1 VIKNY
6 LKTAWRNLWKNKT
19 MTFINVLGLMTGIT
33 CCLLIGLYI
42 QHEYSYDRFQ
52 QKGDRIARVLMEYR
66 FTSGDFKK
74 GTFNSTKVLP
84 ALSRAFSEVET
95 GVRMTQ
101 YKRVVTLGDQQFE
114 EPRIMFADSTFFDLF
129 SFKLLQGHPKE
140 ALSGLN
146 KIILTTSTARKYFG
160 KADPMGKILKIGADA
175 LPFEVTGVMQD
186 CPSNSQ
192 MKFDFLAS
200 FSSLQANQE
209 HTWWNANYTTFLL
222 MKNKE
227 GMKTMQDRLPAYMK
241 KEMEGANATINFY
254 LEPFNSIHLHSE
266 YDSFEPN
273 TNINYLYILTGVA
286 LLILAIACFTYIN
299 LSTARSLDR
308 GKEVGVRKAVGA
320 LRQQIFGQF
329 IGESLLLS
337 LLAVLLSAG
346 IVILLLPA
354 FNQLAGTQLVIKS
367 LLSPAIIAFI
377 ALIIV
382 CISFLAGSYPAL
394 VLSAFIP
401 AKVLKGAQNKS
412 GSGGAWLRKTLIVFQ
427 FGISVF
433 LVIATFVI
441 HQQMR
446 YIQDKK
452 LGYDREQVMVLPLD
466 NKMLTNLKS
475 LKDEFATVPGVKSI
489 SRSGN
494 PPTSIVSGY
503 NMRSSTMPQ
512 TDNMSV
518 TADII
523 DNDYIKTMGMH
534 IIAGSDLTLQDIVD
548 IDKEKYEDKV
558 FHFILNESAAKA
570 LGWTAQEAVGKT
582 MFLDESRPGTVRGVI
597 QDFHFQSLHSAVQP
611 LVLFPDSWGRNLLVK
626 VTGNNVQQTITSLQ
640 NKWKKMVPHRPFD
653 YHFLDED
660 YNKMYNAEIRL
671 GKIMNLFAGIA
682 IVLACMGLFGLSY
695 HAIQQRQKEI
705 GIRKVLGASV
715 PQLLLL
721 VSKGFLGLVLLSF
734 AITVPATWWA
744 MSKWLEDFA
753 YRVQISWLVFG
764 AAGLLVLVIAACTV
778 SFQAIKAALMNPVR
792 SLRSE

>member
-1 VIKNY
+1 MIKNY

-19 MTFINVLGLMTGIT
+19 MAFINILGLMTGIS

-66 FTSGDFKK
+66 FSSGDSKK
-74 GTFNSTKVLP
+74 VSVTSTKVLP
-84 ALSRAFSEVET
+84 VFVRTFPQVET
-95 GVRMTQ
+95 GVRMSDS
-101 YKRVVTLGDQQFE
+101 KRVVSLGDKQFTE
-114 EPRIMFADSTFFDLF
+114 NHFMFADSTFFDVF
-129 SFKLLQGHPKE
+129 SFQLLQGHPKE
-140 ALSGLN
+140 ALSGIN
-146 KIILTTSTARKYFG
+146 KVILTTATAQKYFG
-160 KADPMGKILKIGADA
+160 AENPLGKILLVGGDA
-175 LPFEVTGVMQD
+175 VPFEVTGVMQN

-200 FSSLQANQE
+200 FSSLKANQE
-209 HTWWNANYTTFLL
+209 KTWWNANYTTFLL
-222 MKNKE
+222 LKNE
-227 GMKTMQDRLPAYMK
+227 AASKTLQTSLSAFMK
-241 KEMEGANATINFY
+241 KEMAGTNASIEFT
-254 LEPFNSIHLHSE
+254 LDPFNRIHLHSDF
-266 YDSFEPN
+266 DSFEPN
-273 TNINYLYILTGVA
+273 TNITYLYILTGVA

-299 LSTARSLDR
+299 LSTARSIDR
-308 GKEVGVRKAVGA
+308 GKEVGIRKAVGA
-320 LRQQIFGQF
+320 LRQQIFRQF

-337 LLAVLLSAG
+337 FLAVLLSAL
-346 IVILLLPA
+346 VVMLVLPA
-354 FNQLAGTQLVIKS
+354 FNQLAGTGLSMQS
-367 LLSPAIIAFI
+367 LLSPAILAFI
-377 ALIIV
+377 AIIV
-382 CISFLAGSYPAL
+382 LCISFLAGSYPAL

-401 AKVLKGAQNKS
+401 AKVLKGALNKN
-412 GSGGAWLRKTLIVFQ
+412 GSGNWLRKTLIVFQ

-452 LGYDREQVMVLPLD
+452 LGYDRQQVLVLPLD
-466 NKMLTNLKS
+466 SKMLTSFNTIKE
-475 LKDEFATVPGVKSI
+475 EFKTIPGIVNV

-503 NMRSSTMPQ
+503 NMRSSTMPE

-518 TADII
+518 TADLI
-523 DNDYIKTMGMH
+523 DEDYIKTMGMEL
-534 IIAGSDLTLQDIVD
+534 IAGSNLTRQDVAD
-548 IDKEKYEDKV
+548 ISREDDTARN

-570 LGWTAQEAVGKT
+570 LGWTPTEAIGKK
-582 MFLDESRPGTVRGVI
+582 MFLDATRPGTVRGVI
-597 QDFHFQSLHSAVQP
+597 KDFHFQSLHLAIQP
-611 LVLFPDSWGRNLLVK
+611 LVLFPEIWGRNVLVK
-626 VTGNNVQQTITSLQ
+626 VTGNNMEQTIQALQ
-640 NKWKKMVPHRPFD
+640 AKWKTLVPHRPFD

-671 GKIMNLFAGIA
+671 GKIMNLFAAIA

-715 PQLLLL
+715 AQLLLL
-721 VSKGFLGLVLLSF
+721 VSKGFMKLVLIAF

-744 MSKWLEDFA
+744 MNKWLEDFA
-753 YRVQISWLVFG
+753 YRVNVSWLVFG
-764 AAGLLVLVIAACTV
+764 VAGLLVLLIAAFTV
-778 SFQAIKAALMNPVR
+778 SFQAIKAALSNPVK

>member
-1 VIKNY
+1 MIKNY

-52 QKGDRIARVLMEYR
+52 QKSDRIARVLMEYR
-66 FTSGDFKK
+66 FSSGDAK
-74 GTFNSTKVLP
+74 TVSVTSTKVLP
-84 ALSRAFSEVET
+84 VFVRTFPEVET
-95 GVRMTQ
+95 GVRMTDS
-101 YKRVVTLGDQQFE
+101 KRVVALGDKQFTE
-114 EPRIMFADSTFFDLF
+114 NHFMFADSTFFDVF
-129 SFKLLQGHPKE
+129 SFQLLQGHPKD

-146 KIILTTSTARKYFG
+146 KVILTTATAQKYFG
-160 KADPMGKILKIGADA
+160 AENPLGKILLIGGDA
-175 LPFEVTGVMQD
+175 VPFEVTGVMQN

-192 MKFDFLAS
+192 IKFDFLAS
-200 FSSLQANQE
+200 FSSLKANQE
-209 HTWWNANYTTFLL
+209 QTWWNANYTTFLL
-222 MKNKE
+222 MKNTA
-227 GMKTMQDRLPAYMK
+227 GMKTLQANLPAYMK
-241 KEMEGANATINFY
+241 KEMAGSNASINFT
-254 LEPFNSIHLHSE
+254 LDPFSRIHLHSE
-266 YDSFEPN
+266 FDSFEPN
-273 TNINYLYILTGVA
+273 TNITYLYILTGVA

-299 LSTARSLDR
+299 LSTARSIDR
-308 GKEVGVRKAVGA
+308 GKEVGIRKAVGA
-320 LRQQIFGQF
+320 VRQQIFRQF

-337 LLAVLLSAG
+337 FMAVLLSAAA
-346 IVILLLPA
+346 VLLVLPA
-354 FNQLAGTQLVIKS
+354 FNQLAGTELSMRS
-367 LLSPAIIAFI
+367 LLSPAILGFI
-377 ALIIV
+377 AIIIV

-401 AKVLKGAQNKS
+401 AKVLKGALNKNS
-412 GSGGAWLRKTLIVFQ
+412 SGAWLRKTLIVFQ

-466 NKMLTNLKS
+466 NKMLLSFNTIKE
-475 LKDEFATVPGVKSI
+475 EFKTIPGIVNV

-503 NMRSSTMPQ
+503 NMRSATMPE

-518 TADII
+518 TADLI
-523 DNDYIKTMGMH
+523 DEDYIKTMGMQL
-534 IIAGSDLTLQDIVD
+534 IAGENLTRQDVAD
-548 IDKEKYEDKV
+548 VSQEGDTARN

-570 LGWTAQEAVGKT
+570 LGWTPAEAIGKK
-582 MFLDESRPGTVRGVI
+582 MFLDNTRPGTVRGVI
-597 QDFHFQSLHSAVQP
+597 KDFHFQSLHLAIQP
-611 LVLFPDSWGRNLLVK
+611 LVLFPEKWGRNVLVK
-626 VTGNNVQQTITSLQ
+626 VSGNNMPQTVQALQ
-640 NKWKKMVPHRPFD
+640 AKWKSLVPHRPFD

-671 GKIMNLFAGIA
+671 GKIMNLFAAIA
-682 IVLACMGLFGLSY
+682 IVLASMGLFGLSY

-715 PQLLLL
+715 TQVLLL
-721 VSKGFLGLVLLSF
+721 VSKGFLKLVLIAF

-744 MSKWLEDFA
+744 MNKWLEDFA
-753 YRVQISWLVFG
+753 YRVNISWLVFG
-764 AAGLLVLVIAACTV
+764 IAGLLVLLIAAFTV
-778 SFQAIKAALMNPVR
+778 SFQAIKAAVANPVK

>member
-1 VIKNY
+1 MIRNY

-52 QKGDRIARVLMEYR
+52 QKSDRIARVLMEYR
-66 FTSGDFKK
+66 FSSGDAKK
-74 GTFNSTKVLP
+74 VSVTSTKVLP
-84 ALSRAFSEVET
+84 VFARTFPEVET
-95 GVRMTQ
+95 GVRMTDS
-101 YKRVVTLGDQQFE
+101 KRIVAFGDKQFTE
-114 EPRIMFADSTFFDLF
+114 NHFMFADSTFFDVF
-129 SFKLLQGHPKE
+129 SFQLLQGHPKE

-146 KIILTTSTARKYFG
+146 KVILTAATAQKYFG
-160 KADPMGKILKIGADA
+160 AENPLGKILLIGADA
-175 LPFEVTGVMQD
+175 VPFEVTGVMQN

-200 FSSLQANQE
+200 FSSLKANQE
-209 HTWWNANYTTFLL
+209 QTWWNANYTTFLL
-222 MKNKE
+222 MKNTA
-227 GMKTMQDRLPAYMK
+227 GMKTLQANLPAFMK
-241 KEMEGANATINFY
+241 KEMAGSNAVIAFT
-254 LEPFNSIHLHSE
+254 LDPFNRIHLHSE
-266 YDSFEPN
+266 FDSFEPN
-273 TNINYLYILTGVA
+273 TNITYLYILTGVA

-299 LSTARSLDR
+299 LSTARSIDR
-308 GKEVGVRKAVGA
+308 GKEVGIRKAVGA
-320 LRQQIFGQF
+320 VRQQIFRQF

-337 LLAVLLSAG
+337 FIAVLLSAAA
-346 IVILLLPA
+346 VLLVLPA
-354 FNQLAGTQLVIKS
+354 FNQLAGTELSMQS
-367 LLSPAIIAFI
+367 LLSPAILGFI
-377 ALIIV
+377 AIIIV

-401 AKVLKGAQNKS
+401 AKVLKGALNKN
-412 GSGGAWLRKTLIVFQ
+412 GSGAWLRKTLIVFQ

-452 LGYDREQVMVLPLD
+452 LGYDREQVLVLPLD
-466 NKMLTNLKS
+466 NKMLLSFNTLKE
-475 LKDEFATVPGVKSI
+475 EFKTIPGIVNV

-503 NMRSSTMPQ
+503 NMRSATMPE

-518 TADII
+518 TADLI
-523 DNDYIKTMGMH
+523 DEDYINTMGMQL
-534 IIAGSDLTLQDIVD
+534 IAGNNLTRQDVAD
-548 IDKEKYEDKV
+548 VSRDEDTARN

-570 LGWTAQEAVGKT
+570 LGWTPAEAIGKK
-582 MFLDESRPGTVRGVI
+582 MFLDNTRPGTVRGVI
-597 QDFHFQSLHSAVQP
+597 KDFHFQSLHLAIQP
-611 LVLFPDSWGRNLLVK
+611 LVLFPERWGRNVLVK
-626 VTGNNVQQTITSLQ
+626 VTGNNIPQTVQALQ
-640 NKWKKMVPHRPFD
+640 AKWKTLVPHRPFD

-671 GKIMNLFAGIA
+671 GKIMNLFAAIA

-715 PQLLLL
+715 AQVLLL
-721 VSKGFLGLVLLSF
+721 VSKGFLKLVLIAF

-744 MSKWLEDFA
+744 MNKWLEDFT
-753 YRVQISWLVFG
+753 YRVNISWLVFG
-764 AAGLLVLVIAACTV
+764 VAGLLVLLIAAITV
-778 SFQAIKAALMNPVR
+778 SFQAIKAAVSNPVK

>member
-1 VIKNY
+1 MIKNY

-52 QKGDRIARVLMEYR
+52 QKSDRIARVLMEYR
-66 FTSGDFKK
+66 FSSGDAK
-74 GTFNSTKVLP
+74 TVSVTSTKVLP
-84 ALSRAFSEVET
+84 VFVRTFPEVET
-95 GVRMTQ
+95 GVRMTDS
-101 YKRVVTLGDQQFE
+101 KRVVALGDKQFTE
-114 EPRIMFADSTFFDLF
+114 NHFMFADSTFFDVF
-129 SFKLLQGHPKE
+129 SFQLLQGHPKD

-146 KIILTTSTARKYFG
+146 KVILTTATAQKYFG
-160 KADPMGKILKIGADA
+160 AENPLGKILLIGGDA
-175 LPFEVTGVMQD
+175 VPFEVTGVMQN

-192 MKFDFLAS
+192 IKFDFLAS
-200 FSSLQANQE
+200 FSSLKANQE
-209 HTWWNANYTTFLL
+209 QTWWNANYTTFLL
-222 MKNKE
+222 MKNTA
-227 GMKTMQDRLPAYMK
+227 GMKTLQANLPAYMK
-241 KEMEGANATINFY
+241 KEMAGSNASINFT
-254 LEPFNSIHLHSE
+254 LDPFSRIHLHSE
-266 YDSFEPN
+266 FDSFEPN
-273 TNINYLYILTGVA
+273 TNITYLYILTGVA

-299 LSTARSLDR
+299 LSTARSIDR
-308 GKEVGVRKAVGA
+308 GKEVGIRKAVGA
-320 LRQQIFGQF
+320 VRQQIFRQF

-337 LLAVLLSAG
+337 FLAVLLSAL
-346 IVILLLPA
+346 VVLLVLPA
-354 FNQLAGTQLVIKS
+354 FNQLAGTDLSMRS
-367 LLSPAIIAFI
+367 LLSPAILGFI
-377 ALIIV
+377 AIIIV

-401 AKVLKGAQNKS
+401 AKVLKGALNKNS
-412 GSGGAWLRKTLIVFQ
+412 SGAWLRKTLIVFQ

-466 NKMLTNLKS
+466 NKMLLSFNTIKE
-475 LKDEFATVPGVKSI
+475 EFKTIPGIVNV

-503 NMRSSTMPQ
+503 NMRSATMPE

-518 TADII
+518 TADLI
-523 DNDYIKTMGMH
+523 DEDYIKTMGMQL
-534 IIAGSDLTLQDIVD
+534 IAGENLTRQDVAD
-548 IDKEKYEDKV
+548 VSQEGDTARN

-570 LGWTAQEAVGKT
+570 LGWTPAEAIGKK
-582 MFLDESRPGTVRGVI
+582 MFLDNTRPGTVRGVI
-597 QDFHFQSLHSAVQP
+597 KDFHFQSLHLAIQP
-611 LVLFPDSWGRNLLVK
+611 LVLFPEKWGRNVLVK
-626 VTGNNVQQTITSLQ
+626 VSGNNMPQTVQALQ
-640 NKWKKMVPHRPFD
+640 VKWKSLVPHRPFD

-671 GKIMNLFAGIA
+671 GKIMNLFAAIA
-682 IVLACMGLFGLSY
+682 IVLASMGLFGLSY

-715 PQLLLL
+715 TQVLLL
-721 VSKGFLGLVLLSF
+721 VSKGFLKLVLIAF

-744 MSKWLEDFA
+744 MNKWLEDFA
-753 YRVQISWLVFG
+753 YRVNISWLVFG
-764 AAGLLVLVIAACTV
+764 IAGLLVLLIAAFTV
-778 SFQAIKAALMNPVR
+778 SFQAIKAAVANPVK